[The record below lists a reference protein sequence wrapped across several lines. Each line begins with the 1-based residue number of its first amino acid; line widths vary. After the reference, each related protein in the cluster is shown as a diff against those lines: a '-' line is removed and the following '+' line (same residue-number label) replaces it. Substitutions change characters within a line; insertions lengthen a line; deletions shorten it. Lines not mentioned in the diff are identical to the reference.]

1 MARTQ
6 DRAKRK
12 VSGGIYQ
19 RPTKKLSRLARS
31 PTFTKLG
38 EKKVKIIRK
47 RSGTQKKSLISIN
60 KINVYNQK
68 TKKYQII
75 EIKTVVDNPANR
87 HFIRRNIITKGT
99 IVETPLG
106 KVKIT
111 SRPGQVGTL
120 NGILI

>member
-1 MARTQ
+1 MARAQ

-19 RPTKKLSRLARS
+19 RPTKKLSRLARD
-31 PTFTKLG
+31 PAYTKLG
-38 EKKVKIIRK
+38 EKKVKVVRERSGIRK
-47 RSGTQKKSLISIN
+47 TLLLSMN
-60 KINVYNQK
+60 KVNVFNQK
-68 TKKYQII
+68 TKKFQST

-120 NGILI
+120 NGILV